1 MRRSVFLFLSV
12 VLFFIFGASLWV
24 FSGYS
29 SYNSLFNEKMKS
41 VVNVQ
46 MGNTT
51 VEISSSCMGDPL
63 ALINSTLY
71 HKYSRVTIIL
81 GTGDTK
87 DYCDRTGK
95 CQFRTLAASS
105 VSCLIGKLLGAY
117 YYETAREMGYNDS
130 SARRFALEHVSRGVS
145 SRWLSTWD
153 KIEIGRGKIGN
164 DKHLLVI
171 LRGPLDGAER
181 DRVYSPR
188 RGVVVIEALDERTL
202 YEEVLLLQ
210 GITGVGCSI

>member
-1 MRRSVFLFLSV
+1 
-12 VLFFIFGASLWV
+12 
-24 FSGYS
+24 
-29 SYNSLFNEKMKS
+29 MKS

-51 VEISSSCMGDPL
+51 VEVGSSSVGDPL
-63 ALINSTLY
+63 AFINSTLY

-130 SARRFALEHVSRGVS
+130 FARRFALEHVSREVS

-164 DKHLLVI
+164 DKHLLII
-171 LRGPLDGAER
+171 LRGPLDGAEGN
-181 DRVYSPR
+181 RVYSPR
-188 RGVVVIEALDERTL
+188 KGVVVIEALDERIL
-202 YEEVLLLQ
+202 YEEAILLQ
-210 GITGVGCSI
+210 GITGVSCST